1 MAKGVWEIG
10 FVVLLLPDHI
20 FPLFQSRAT
29 HGLQIPLG
37 HIHLLECGVFHGLQ
51 RNTFSIVVSPRTAGE
66 SLFWWLEY
74 LFLLLLWLVCSL
86 LFLIPFVCFPSSS
99 SICAVF
105 LPFFGYVVTE
115 ASPAWLTGWAVSC
128 GGSIFDPPLSGMG
141 SVPVSSQSCQPC
153 SYPPAKSLPPTPST
167 YALFLRLVL
176 KTMQTPQNY
185 TEEVETRWS

>member
-1 MAKGVWEIG
+1 MGCR
-10 FVVLLLPDHI
+10 
-20 FPLFQSRAT
+20 SCR
-29 HGLQIPLG
+29 

-51 RNTFSIVVSPRTAGE
+51 RNTFSTVVSLWAAGE

-74 LFLLLLWLVCSL
+74 IFPLLLWLVCSL
-86 LFLIPFVCFPSSS
+86 LFLIPFVCFPYSS

-105 LPFFGYVVTE
+105 LPFF
-115 ASPAWLTGWAVSC
+115 WLCCHRGITSLANWLSC
-128 GGSIFDPPLSGMG
+128 VLWWDFDPPMSGMG
-141 SVPVSSQSCQPC
+141 SVPVSSQSCQPR
-153 SYPPAKSLPPTPST
+153 SSLPAKSLPPTPST